1 MDLKYQHSRAPTLQ
15 RAGWPRLKG
24 EEEPMLS
31 KEENEL
37 LTRVGPG
44 TPAGEML
51 RRYWWPV
58 GFTELATAK
67 RHPIRVKL
75 LGEDLVLFR
84 DGNGKLGILGLHCS
98 HRGTSLEF
106 GRVEDN
112 GIRCCYHG
120 WLYDVSGRCLEQPAE
135 PQDSTFKD
143 RIQHPAYKAQEI
155 GGFIFAYIGPEPTP
169 LVPNYDLFF
178 REDGERHVGAGHDFC
193 NWLQRAENS
202 VDQTHLVSL
211 HASEYPH
218 MALKRPEIGWEKKD
232 YGAKISMQVPGIT
245 KPKFSHWIFPSH
257 TRHTTARRGR
267 KPDHA
272 IRFRVPMDDTNTMTF
287 WLRFY
292 PYGEEERTKAFVL
305 KTVGFEN
312 DQPGV
317 YTRVEDGWWGVASH
331 DQDRVA
337 QESQGPIYGR
347 THEHLGASD
356 QGVIMLRAMIKESI
370 DAVQQGKDPVWVI
383 RDADKN
389 ENITFD
395 ASMQEIGALG

>member
-1 MDLKYQHSRAPTLQ
+1 
-15 RAGWPRLKG
+15 
-24 EEEPMLS
+24 MLS

-58 GFTELATAK
+58 GFTEHVREKGRPVRT
-67 RHPIRVKL
+67 RL

-84 DGNGKLGILGLHCS
+84 DGNGRLGLLGLHCS

-106 GRVEDN
+106 GRVDDR

-135 PQDSTFKD
+135 PEGSTFKD
-143 RIQHPAYKAQEI
+143 RVQHPAYQAQEI
-155 GGFIFAYIGPEPTP
+155 GGFIFAYIGPEPAP
-169 LVPNYDLFF
+169 LLPNYDLFL
-178 REDGERHVGAGHDFC
+178 REDGEREVGAGHDYC

-202 VDQTHLVSL
+202 VDQTHLIAL

-218 MALKRPEIGWEKKD
+218 LALKRPVIGWERRD
-232 YGAKISMQVPGIT
+232 YGAKISMQVPGIS

-257 TRHTTARRGR
+257 TRHTTARKGR

-292 PYGEEERTKAFVL
+292 PYGEEDRSKPFLL
-305 KTVGFEN
+305 KTLGFEN
-312 DQPGV
+312 DQAGV
-317 YTRVEDGWWGVASH
+317 YERVDDGWWGVASH

-337 QESQGPIYGR
+337 QESQGPIYDR
-347 THEHLGASD
+347 TKEHLGASD
-356 QGVIMLRAMIKESI
+356 QGVIMLRTMIKESI
-370 DAVQQGKDPVWVI
+370 DAVRHGKDPVWVL
-383 RDADKN
+383 RDSAQN
-389 ENITFD
+389 ETIGFD

>member
-1 MDLKYQHSRAPTLQ
+1 
-15 RAGWPRLKG
+15 
-24 EEEPMLS
+24 MLS

-58 GFTELATAK
+58 GFTE
-67 RHPIRVKL
+67 HVKEKGRPVRTRL

-84 DGNGKLGILGLHCS
+84 DGNGRLGLLGLHCS

-106 GRVEDN
+106 GRVDDR

-120 WLYDVSGRCLEQPAE
+120 WLYDVRGRCLEQPAE
-135 PQDSTFKD
+135 PEDSRFKD
-143 RIQHPAYKAQEI
+143 RVQHPAYQAQEI
-155 GGFIFAYIGPEPTP
+155 GGFIFAYIGPEPAP
-169 LVPNYDLFF
+169 LLPNYDLFL
-178 REDGERHVGAGHDFC
+178 REDGEREVGAGHDYC

-202 VDQTHLVSL
+202 VDQTHLVAL

-218 MALKRPEIGWEKKD
+218 LALKRPVIGWERRD
-232 YGAKISMQVPGIT
+232 YGAKISMQVPGIS

-257 TRHTTARRGR
+257 TRHTTARKGR

-292 PYGEEERTKAFVL
+292 PYGEEDRSKPFLL
-305 KTVGFEN
+305 KTLGFEN
-312 DQPGV
+312 DQAGV
-317 YTRVEDGWWGVASH
+317 YERVDDGWWGVASH

-337 QESQGPIYGR
+337 QESQGPIYDR
-347 THEHLGASD
+347 TKEHLGASD
-356 QGVIMLRAMIKESI
+356 QGVIMLRTMIKESI
-370 DAVQQGKDPVWVI
+370 DAVRHGKDPVWVL
-383 RDADKN
+383 RDSAQN
-389 ENITFD
+389 ETIGFD

>member
-1 MDLKYQHSRAPTLQ
+1 
-15 RAGWPRLKG
+15 
-24 EEEPMLS
+24 MLS

-58 GFTELATAK
+58 GFTE
-67 RHPIRVKL
+67 HVKEKGRPVRTRL

-84 DGNGKLGILGLHCS
+84 DGNGRLGLLGLHCS

-106 GRVEDN
+106 GRVDDR

-120 WLYDVSGRCLEQPAE
+120 WLYDVRGRCLEQPAE
-135 PQDSTFKD
+135 PEDSRFKD
-143 RIQHPAYKAQEI
+143 RVQHPAYQAQEI
-155 GGFIFAYIGPEPTP
+155 GGFIFAYIGPEPAP
-169 LVPNYDLFF
+169 LLPNYDLFL
-178 REDGERHVGAGHDFC
+178 REDGEREVGAGHDYC

-202 VDQTHLVSL
+202 VDQTHLVAL

-218 MALKRPEIGWEKKD
+218 LALKRPVIGWERRD
-232 YGAKISMQVPGIT
+232 YGAKISMQVPGIS

-257 TRHTTARRGR
+257 TRHTTARKGR

-292 PYGEEERTKAFVL
+292 PYGEEDRSKPFLL
-305 KTVGFEN
+305 KTLGFEN
-312 DQPGV
+312 DQAGV
-317 YTRVEDGWWGVASH
+317 YERVDDGWWGVASH

-337 QESQGPIYGR
+337 QESQGPIYDR
-347 THEHLGASD
+347 TKEHLGASD
-356 QGVIMLRAMIKESI
+356 QGVIMLRTMIKESI
-370 DAVQQGKDPVWVI
+370 DAVRHGKDPVWVL
-383 RDADKN
+383 RDSAQN
-389 ENITFD
+389 ETIGFD
-395 ASMQEIGALG
+395 ASMQEIGALE

>member
-1 MDLKYQHSRAPTLQ
+1 VYDLY
-15 RAGWPRLKG
+15 
-24 EEEPMLS
+24 
-31 KEENEL
+31 
-37 LTRVGPG
+37 
-44 TPAGEML
+44 
-51 RRYWWPV
+51 
-58 GFTELATAK
+58 
-67 RHPIRVKL
+67 
-75 LGEDLVLFR
+75 
-84 DGNGKLGILGLHCS
+84 GK
-98 HRGTSLEF
+98 
-106 GRVEDN
+106 
-112 GIRCCYHG
+112 
-120 WLYDVSGRCLEQPAE
+120 CLEQPAE
-135 PQDSTFKD
+135 PEDSTFKN
-143 RIQHPAYKAQEI
+143 RIQHPAYKAREI
-155 GGFIFAYIGPEPTP
+155 GGFIFAYIGPEPVP
-169 LVPNYDLFF
+169 LLPNYDLFF
-178 REDGERHVGAGHDFC
+178 KEDGERHVGAGHDFC

-218 MALKRPEIGWEKKD
+218 MALKRPVIGWEKKD
-232 YGAKISMQVPGIT
+232 YGAKISMQVPGVT

-292 PYGEEERTKAFVL
+292 PYGEDERNKAFVL

-337 QESQGPIYGR
+337 QESQGLIYSR
-347 THEHLGASD
+347 SQEHLGASD
-356 QGVIMLRAMIKESI
+356 QGVIMLRNMIKESI
-370 DAVQQGKDPVWVI
+370 DAVGQGKDPIWVI

-389 ENITFD
+389 KEITFD
-395 ASMQEIGALG
+395 ASMQEIGALA

>member
-1 MDLKYQHSRAPTLQ
+1 
-15 RAGWPRLKG
+15 
-24 EEEPMLS
+24 MLS
-31 KEENEL
+31 NEENEV

-58 GFTELATAK
+58 GFTEHVT
-67 RHPIRVKL
+67 VKGRPVKCRL
-75 LGEDLVLFR
+75 LGEDFVLFR
-84 DGNGKLGILGLHCS
+84 DGNDQLGMLDLHCS

-106 GRVEDN
+106 GRVEDA

-120 WLYDVSGRCLEQPAE
+120 WLYDLNGRCLEQPAE
-135 PQDSTFKD
+135 PADSTFKD
-143 RIQHPAYKAQEI
+143 RIKHPAYKAREI
-155 GGFIFAYIGPEPTP
+155 GGFIFAYIGPDPAP
-169 LVPNYDLFF
+169 LLPNYDLFSK
-178 REDGERHVGAGHDFC
+178 EDGERHVGAGHDFC

-232 YGAKISMQVPGIT
+232 YGAKISMQVPGVT

-257 TRHTTARRGR
+257 TRHTTARKGR

-292 PYGEEERTKAFVL
+292 PYGEEERGKAFVL

-317 YTRVEDGWWGVASH
+317 YTRVDDGWWGVASH

-347 THEHLGASD
+347 NQEHLGASD
-356 QGVIMLRAMIKESI
+356 QGVILLRNMIKESI

-383 RDADKN
+383 RDANRNK
-389 ENITFD
+389 EITFD

>member
-1 MDLKYQHSRAPTLQ
+1 
-15 RAGWPRLKG
+15 
-24 EEEPMLS
+24 MLS

-58 GFTELATAK
+58 GFTEHVREKGRPVRT
-67 RHPIRVKL
+67 RL

-84 DGNGKLGILGLHCS
+84 DGNGRLGLLGLHCS

-106 GRVEDN
+106 GRVDDR

-135 PQDSTFKD
+135 PEGSTFKD
-143 RIQHPAYKAQEI
+143 RVQHPAYQAQEI
-155 GGFIFAYIGPEPTP
+155 GGFIFAYIGPEPAP
-169 LVPNYDLFF
+169 LLPNYDLFL
-178 REDGERHVGAGHDFC
+178 REDGEREVGAGHDYC

-202 VDQTHLVSL
+202 VDQTHLVAL

-218 MALKRPEIGWEKKD
+218 LALKRPVIGWERRD
-232 YGAKISMQVPGIT
+232 YGAKISMQVPGIS

-257 TRHTTARRGR
+257 TRHTTARKGR

-292 PYGEEERTKAFVL
+292 PYGEEDRSKPFLL
-305 KTVGFEN
+305 KTLGFEN
-312 DQPGV
+312 DQAGV
-317 YTRVEDGWWGVASH
+317 YERVDDGWWGVASH

-337 QESQGPIYGR
+337 QESQGPIYDR
-347 THEHLGASD
+347 TKEHLGASD
-356 QGVIMLRAMIKESI
+356 QGVIMLRTMIKESI
-370 DAVQQGKDPVWVI
+370 DAVRHGKDPVWVL
-383 RDADKN
+383 RDSAQN
-389 ENITFD
+389 ETIGFD

>member
-1 MDLKYQHSRAPTLQ
+1 
-15 RAGWPRLKG
+15 
-24 EEEPMLS
+24 MLS

-58 GFTELATAK
+58 GFTE
-67 RHPIRVKL
+67 HVKEKGRPVRTRL

-84 DGNGKLGILGLHCS
+84 DGNGRLGLLGLHCS

-106 GRVEDN
+106 GRVDDR

-120 WLYDVSGRCLEQPAE
+120 WLYDVRGRCLEQPAE
-135 PQDSTFKD
+135 PEDSRFKD
-143 RIQHPAYKAQEI
+143 RVQHPAYQAEEI
-155 GGFIFAYIGPEPTP
+155 GGFIFAYIGPEPAP
-169 LVPNYDLFF
+169 LLPNYDLFL
-178 REDGERHVGAGHDFC
+178 REDGEREVGAGHDYC

-202 VDQTHLVSL
+202 VDQTHLVAL

-218 MALKRPEIGWEKKD
+218 LALKRPVIGWERRD
-232 YGAKISMQVPGIT
+232 YGAKISMQVPGIS
-245 KPKFSHWIFPSH
+245 KPKSSHWIFPSH
-257 TRHTTARRGR
+257 TRHTTARKGR

-292 PYGEEERTKAFVL
+292 PYGEEDRSKPFLL
-305 KTVGFEN
+305 KTLGFEN
-312 DQPGV
+312 DQAGV
-317 YTRVEDGWWGVASH
+317 YERVDDGWWGVASH

-337 QESQGPIYGR
+337 QESQGPIYDR
-347 THEHLGASD
+347 TKEHLGASD
-356 QGVIMLRAMIKESI
+356 QGVIMLRTMIKESI
-370 DAVQQGKDPVWVI
+370 DAVRHGKDPVWVL
-383 RDADKN
+383 RDSAQN
-389 ENITFD
+389 ETIGFD
-395 ASMQEIGALG
+395 ASIQEIGALG